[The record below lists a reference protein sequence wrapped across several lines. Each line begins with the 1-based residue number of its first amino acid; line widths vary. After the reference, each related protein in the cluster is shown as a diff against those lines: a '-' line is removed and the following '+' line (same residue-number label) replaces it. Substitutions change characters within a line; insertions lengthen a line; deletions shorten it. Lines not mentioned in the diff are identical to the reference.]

1 MGVITIRQS
10 TARLGNLGATPVRQ
24 VHTPNYHINRRTGEP
39 EAIAS
44 RQHVARGMQDVGRAM
59 LGIALALKRDQT
71 NIALNEA
78 EAEYEKAVR
87 DRMMDPHRG
96 FLAMHLDNSGAIE
109 SFAKDSTKMLD
120 DMRDEIAKKHELSG
134 GTREAFNNRTQGVY
148 SGWSRQIAG
157 RTLQAH
163 DVLKRN
169 AAANLTEQKY
179 QDWLLNPVDV
189 DSTKELVDSFRAQC
203 YTNGDDDQAAAMN
216 VDKYCRGLA
225 FDYATHTFKSIQ
237 DEKGV
242 EAAIEQLEKNPAS
255 VVAGNPAIYQYFG
268 GKTPFSP
275 KEAESLKRS
284 LEMRR
289 REIHERN
296 GRKVETAANSGIAA
310 LCSERFDD
318 VKNADGTVTPGVESS
333 ILSLRRLAET
343 MPEGS
348 DARANAARMAADI
361 DEKAD
366 VVASRQIENDL
377 IAGKKLTLDDG
388 KTTVFAP
395 GSRKSRLYHAVLEK
409 FNAETSKKDHA
420 TNDRELRYA
429 EAALDYMIESGVYT
443 DDQVAG
449 VKTAIYEKA
458 KALMEGRRISPQ
470 DHASFV
476 SRWKS
481 REKEDTSK
489 AAVEF
494 DRAFGVSFDVQP
506 DGDVTTAVVNAA
518 RKDPHFKPMFPG
530 TDEDVAADE
539 YFRMRQAFL
548 DNLNALDQKADRVQE
563 ARRLIGEFKSGWY
576 AKQSEANIEAL
587 SRTMTEI
594 HNAATAEREE
604 QRLREEEEARKK
616 SIPIVST
623 EHPANRP
630 QEDPLDFYS
639 KAVDPYGITPNYSD
653 YMK

>member
-1 MGVITIRQS
+1 
-10 TARLGNLGATPVRQ
+10 
-24 VHTPNYHINRRTGEP
+24 
-39 EAIAS
+39 
-44 RQHVARGMQDVGRAM
+44 
-59 LGIALALKRDQT
+59 
-71 NIALNEA
+71 
-78 EAEYEKAVR
+78 
-87 DRMMDPHRG
+87 
-96 FLAMHLDNSGAIE
+96 
-109 SFAKDSTKMLD
+109 
-120 DMRDEIAKKHELSG
+120 
-134 GTREAFNNRTQGVY
+134 
-148 SGWSRQIAG
+148 
-157 RTLQAH
+157 
-163 DVLKRN
+163 
-169 AAANLTEQKY
+169 
-179 QDWLLNPVDV
+179 
-189 DSTKELVDSFRAQC
+189 
-203 YTNGDDDQAAAMN
+203 
-216 VDKYCRGLA
+216 
-225 FDYATHTFKSIQ
+225 
-237 DEKGV
+237 
-242 EAAIEQLEKNPAS
+242 
-255 VVAGNPAIYQYFG
+255 
-268 GKTPFSP
+268 
-275 KEAESLKRS
+275 
-284 LEMRR
+284 
-289 REIHERN
+289 
-296 GRKVETAANSGIAA
+296 
-310 LCSERFDD
+310 
-318 VKNADGTVTPGVESS
+318 
-333 ILSLRRLAET
+333 
-343 MPEGS
+343 
-348 DARANAARMAADI
+348 
-361 DEKAD
+361 
-366 VVASRQIENDL
+366 
-377 IAGKKLTLDDG
+377 
-388 KTTVFAP
+388 
-395 GSRKSRLYHAVLEK
+395 
-409 FNAETSKKDHA
+409 
-420 TNDRELRYA
+420 
-429 EAALDYMIESGVYT
+429 MIESGAYT

-616 SIPIVST
+616 NIPIVST